1 MGELASRSATPGG
14 GGAAALVGA
23 VGAALGNM
31 VGCLTAGKPKY
42 AAVEGD
48 ILALN
53 QKAAALRARLEG
65 LVEADAAA
73 FAPLAKAYGIP
84 KDDPDRPAV
93 MARALEAAAAVPL
106 EIMEACGEAIA
117 LLEDPVN
124 WSAMHK
130 AVSATGLRV
139 IGVSGC
145 KDAQLKAEI
154 EKMGLPILTEGK
166 EKAPRPAPTPQAP
179 AQNTT
184 PVTKTRLIDTPV
196 RSGQRIYA
204 PQCDL
209 IVTSH
214 VSAGAELIADGNIH
228 VYGMMRGRA
237 LAGAS
242 GDRETQIFCTNLMA
256 ELVSIAGEYWLSD
269 QIPAEFYGKAARLQ
283 LVENALTVQPLN

>member
-1 MGELASRSATPGG
+1 
-14 GGAAALVGA
+14 
-23 VGAALGNM
+23 
-31 VGCLTAGKPKY
+31 
-42 AAVEGD
+42 
-48 ILALN
+48 
-53 QKAAALRARLEG
+53 
-65 LVEADAAA
+65 
-73 FAPLAKAYGIP
+73 
-84 KDDPDRPAV
+84 
-93 MARALEAAAAVPL
+93 
-106 EIMEACGEAIA
+106 
-117 LLEDPVN
+117 
-124 WSAMHK
+124 
-130 AVSATGLRV
+130 
-139 IGVSGC
+139 
-145 KDAQLKAEI
+145 
-154 EKMGLPILTEGK
+154 MGLPILTEGK
-166 EKAPRPAPTPQAP
+166 ESATSSSRTAGSSAKYNAGH
-179 AQNTT
+179 
-184 PVTKTRLIDTPV
+184 KTRLIDTPV